1 MASENSLLVRYED
14 LRSLGFAAISGTY
27 AGVGTSFVHPVRMLK
42 VSNLT
47 NANLII
53 SFNGIDD
60 KDVVAASSAYIY
72 DFASNQSESAGN
84 LEQQAGERLYVRE
97 EDVAPTLGNVYVTV
111 IYADQV

>member
-60 KDVVAASSAYIY
+60 KDAYIY